1 MEPPKPRFFMAHE
14 KGSFGHE
21 AKKRA
26 LKGFSFGKQARRT
39 EMEGSNFGGRRC
51 GG

>member
-1 MEPPKPRFFMAHE
+1 MEPPKPRFFMAYE

-26 LKGFSFGKQARRT
+26 LKGCLFGMPARQN
-39 EMEGSNFGGRRC
+39 EMEGSHLY
-51 GG
+51 